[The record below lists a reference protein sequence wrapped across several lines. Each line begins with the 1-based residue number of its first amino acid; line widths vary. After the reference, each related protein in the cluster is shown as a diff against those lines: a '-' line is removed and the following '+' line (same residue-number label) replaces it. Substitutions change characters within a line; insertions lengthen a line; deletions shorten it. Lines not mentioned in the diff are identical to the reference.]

1 MLVDSLLWRGFKAS
15 GCPRK
20 LNFYGQSNSSHVSAL
35 WITVVPRKGWNVGR
49 SIRERACVRFYATE
63 DARGKILSRL
73 PTTECLLRFLHPLL
87 LLLLFRSPRSMSRT
101 VLRSLMP
108 VIVTEICKWDLFLS
122 LSRGFCL
129 FRCFFQ
135 GIADGIFGRLYDIEA
150 REILWN
156 ILEGLGESR
165 LIIFYN

>member
-87 LLLLFRSPRSMSRT
+87 LLLLFCSPRSMSRT

-122 LSRGFCL
+122 LSLADFVYFDAFFREYRYRSSRDIVEYFRGF
-129 FRCFFQ
+129 
-135 GIADGIFGRLYDIEA
+135 GRE
-150 REILWN
+150 
-156 ILEGLGESR
+156 
-165 LIIFYN
+165 

>member
-1 MLVDSLLWRGFKAS
+1 M
-15 GCPRK
+15 
-20 LNFYGQSNSSHVSAL
+20 
-35 WITVVPRKGWNVGR
+35 R
-49 SIRERACVRFYATE
+49 SF
-63 DARGKILSRL
+63 S
-73 PTTECLLRFLHPLL
+73 
-87 LLLLFRSPRSMSRT
+87 
-101 VLRSLMP
+101 
-108 VIVTEICKWDLFLS
+108 LS